1 VLIPAAVVLVL
12 TILLLTFKRFSD
24 IAASLAVV
32 GLSALWA
39 VGIMGLTGLK
49 FTMIH
54 VALIPL
60 VLGLGIDYSIHMLNR
75 YHEELRKGSA
85 PLKAASSSMKTT
97 GVAVV
102 LAAVTTIIGFGSF
115 MASELPAIGTL
126 GIFAALGIGFSFLLS
141 TCFLPALLVL
151 RGGRHIGRREMERGR
166 IVDRALGKAAGAS
179 ESYGKFIIAA
189 AVLVTVACGLMASD
203 IRTEMSFKTFLP
215 SDVPSMVALDHLS
228 EEFGGRYVMVV
239 LVHGDYMDPK
249 ALQEMLSVENAAV
262 GKNEIITGSYS
273 LASTVKEIVKQVY
286 GNVSLEDL
294 TREQI
299 EMIVSGMDNKELS
312 RLVKDNTAVIY
323 FYVDAKSDK
332 EMASASRTV
341 RETIENMA
349 IRQIDMYV
357 DGKPAVGGI
366 PVIIGDISE
375 SISGGMMRT
384 TILAMLL
391 CLIVVAVAFRSIVLG
406 GITLI
411 PLLLT
416 TVWEFGAIKSM
427 GWAMDILTMGISS
440 LVIGVGIDY
449 GIHMVHRFL
458 EERRKGGERIGHI
471 HTTVTHVGRALVAA
485 AATTIGVFGI
495 LAMSRMPALMR
506 FGTLTAL
513 LILFAFISAIL
524 ILPSIIALWAKRSE
538 KRGF

>member
-1 VLIPAAVVLVL
+1 MSYGLTRISMTTEFKEFLPKDSPAVVTTEEFENKFGSATELILLRAENVLRAEVFRAMLDLESKIMNSPELENFAMGAGSYAKIVAEMIPGYENLPDAQLEIMILNAFMSPYSSKLRGLVNENHTVALITISTSPGMSRDERNRKTDAFLKIVRGFDENRPEAELEVTGDLVVSREIYGLMDRDNAVLIPAAVVLVL

-273 LASTVKEIVKQVY
+273 LASTVKEIVKQMY
-286 GNVSLEDL
+286 GNVSLED
-294 TREQI
+294 
-299 EMIVSGMDNKELS
+299 
-312 RLVKDNTAVIY
+312 
-323 FYVDAKSDK
+323 
-332 EMASASRTV
+332 
-341 RETIENMA
+341 
-349 IRQIDMYV
+349 
-357 DGKPAVGGI
+357 
-366 PVIIGDISE
+366 
-375 SISGGMMRT
+375 
-384 TILAMLL
+384 
-391 CLIVVAVAFRSIVLG
+391 
-406 GITLI
+406 
-411 PLLLT
+411 
-416 TVWEFGAIKSM
+416 
-427 GWAMDILTMGISS
+427 
-440 LVIGVGIDY
+440 
-449 GIHMVHRFL
+449 
-458 EERRKGGERIGHI
+458 
-471 HTTVTHVGRALVAA
+471 
-485 AATTIGVFGI
+485 
-495 LAMSRMPALMR
+495 
-506 FGTLTAL
+506 
-513 LILFAFISAIL
+513 
-524 ILPSIIALWAKRSE
+524 
-538 KRGF
+538 